1 MPEPITLVGV
11 GGGILSL
18 LVHLARRYFEVAKEV
33 LDIFLG
39 LVALIVFL
47 PILAICTAI
56 IKLSSK
62 GPVFYTQLRVGK
74 RGKIFRMYKLRTM
87 YAKAESS
94 TGAVWASPGD
104 PRVVSTCRWMRR
116 SHVDELPQLINVIKG
131 EMSIV
136 GPRPERPEMAQKL
149 ERLLPDFRKRLEV
162 RPGITGLAQ
171 VNNGYDGS
179 VDGARRKLK
188 ADLEYIQ
195 HRTWSTEL
203 RILFRTLS
211 RFYDREA
218 Y

>member
-1 MPEPITLVGV
+1 M
-11 GGGILSL
+11 SL
-18 LVHLARRYFEVAKEV
+18 
-33 LDIFLG
+33 
-39 LVALIVFL
+39 
-47 PILAICTAI
+47 
-56 IKLSSK
+56 
-62 GPVFYTQLRVGK
+62 
-74 RGKIFRMYKLRTM
+74 
-87 YAKAESS
+87 
-94 TGAVWASPGD
+94 
-104 PRVVSTCRWMRR
+104 
-116 SHVDELPQLINVIKG
+116 
-131 EMSIV
+131 V
-136 GPRPERPEMAQKL
+136 GPRPLLVEYL
-149 ERLLPDFRKRLEV
+149 ERYTERQAKRHLV